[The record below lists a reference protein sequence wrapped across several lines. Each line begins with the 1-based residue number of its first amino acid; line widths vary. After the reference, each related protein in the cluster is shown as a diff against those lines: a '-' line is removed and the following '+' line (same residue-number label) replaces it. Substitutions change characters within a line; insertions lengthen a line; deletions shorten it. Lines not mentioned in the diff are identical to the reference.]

1 MTYLFGDTELA
12 ARRLRVLARAF
23 EPPTLDFLGAWNR
36 ECGGLDPLIA
46 APTILDLGCG
56 PGHTT
61 RLLATA
67 LDRHV
72 IGLDASDAFLY
83 EARRLQ
89 PTRVSFQL
97 HDVTDVAFPT
107 PPANLMYSRFLL
119 THLSHLGAVFASWR
133 ANLRPGGWILLE
145 EPESIATEVEPFR
158 VYLDLIARSLNARG
172 NELYIGP
179 RLAAEAAA
187 IGGLHVRIDRVV
199 EHDVTDR
206 DAATMFAWNL
216 PNVRAAH
223 AQGGAAAAT
232 ATPDAALAATPV
244 APAWL
249 PSPADLDALQQA
261 LDDLAHMPSSTSR
274 IRWRLRQVALRME

>member
-1 MTYLFGDTELA
+1 
-12 ARRLRVLARAF
+12 V
-23 EPPTLDFLGAWNR
+23 
-36 ECGGLDPLIA
+36 
-46 APTILDLGCG
+46 APTVLDLGCG

-107 PPANLMYSRFLL
+107 SPAHFMYSRFLL
-119 THLSHLGAVFASWR
+119 THLIHLGAVFASWR

-145 EPESIATEVEPFR
+145 EPEWISTEVEPFR
-158 VYLDLIARSLNARG
+158 AYLDLIARSLETRG
-172 NELYIGP
+172 SELYVGP

-187 IGGLHVRIDRVV
+187 IGGLHVMIDRVV
-199 EHDVTDR
+199 EHDVTDS

-216 PNVRAAH
+216 PTVRAAH
-223 AQGGAAAAT
+223 ATTAAAPRQPIAESEASSGVPAPGST
-232 ATPDAALAATPV
+232 A
-244 APAWL
+244 APAAPSWL
-249 PSPADLDALQQA
+249 PPAEDLDALQQA
-261 LDDLAHMPSSTSR
+261 LDDLAYMPTATSR
-274 IRWRLRQVALRME
+274 IRWGLRQVALRME

>member
-1 MTYLFGDTELA
+1 MSYLFGDTELA
-12 ARRLRVLARAF
+12 ARRLRVLARVF
-23 EPPTLDFLGAWNR
+23 EPPTLDFLGAWNSGF
-36 ECGGLDPLIA
+36 GGLDPNGPATVI
-46 APTILDLGCG
+46 DLGCG

-89 PTRVSFQL
+89 PTRISFQP

-107 PPANLMYSRFLL
+107 PPAHLMYARFLL

-145 EPESIATEVEPFR
+145 EPEWIATEVEPFR
-158 VYLDLIARSLNARG
+158 VYLDLIARSLAARG
-172 NELYIGP
+172 TELYVGP
-179 RLAAEAAA
+179 RLATEAAA
-187 IGGLHVRIDRVV
+187 IGGLHVMIDRVV
-199 EHDVTDR
+199 EHDVADC

-216 PNVRAAH
+216 PNVRSAH
-223 AQGGAAAAT
+223 QQSGAAT
-232 ATPDAALAATPV
+232 AETPPEAGPAASTHGLS
-244 APAWL
+244 WL
-249 PSPADLDALQQA
+249 PSPEDLDALQQA
-261 LDDLAHMPSSTSR
+261 LDDFAYMPSSASN
-274 IRWRLRQVALRME
+274 IRWGLRQVALRME

>member
-1 MTYLFGDTELA
+1 MAYLFGDTELA
-12 ARRLRVLARAF
+12 ARRLRVLARVF
-23 EPPTLDFLGAWNR
+23 EAPTLDFLGAWSR
-36 ECGGLDPLIA
+36 ECGGLDPAIPS
-46 APTILDLGCG
+46 PTVIDLGCG

-61 RLLATA
+61 RLLASA

-107 PPANLMYSRFLL
+107 PPANLLYSRFLL
-119 THLSHLGAVFASWR
+119 THLAHLGAVFASWR

-145 EPESIATEVEPFR
+145 EPEWIATEVEPFR
-158 VYLDLIARSLNARG
+158 IYLDLIARSLNARG
-172 NELYIGP
+172 TELFIGP

-187 IGGLHVRIDRVV
+187 IGGLQVVIDRVV
-199 EHDVTDR
+199 EHDVTDH

-223 AQGGAAAAT
+223 VSAAARDQPPGGAATALIEPAA
-232 ATPDAALAATPV
+232 PS
-244 APAWL
+244 WL
-249 PSPADLDALQQA
+249 PPPEQIDALQQA
-261 LDDLAHMPSSTSR
+261 LDDLAYMPSPASH
-274 IRWRLRQVALRME
+274 IRWGLRQVALRME

>member
-1 MTYLFGDTELA
+1 M
-12 ARRLRVLARAF
+12 
-23 EPPTLDFLGAWNR
+23 
-36 ECGGLDPLIA
+36 I
-46 APTILDLGCG
+46 DLGCG

-61 RLLATA
+61 RLLANV

-107 PPANLMYSRFLL
+107 PPAHLMYSRFLL
-119 THLSHLGAVFASWR
+119 THLAHLGAVFASWR

-145 EPESIATEVEPFR
+145 EPEWIATEVEPFR

-172 NELYIGP
+172 TELYIGP

-187 IGGLHVRIDRVV
+187 IGGLTVVIDRVV
-199 EHDVTDR
+199 EHDVNDR

-216 PNVRAAH
+216 PTVRAAH
-223 AQGGAAAAT
+223 QETAAAGASGT
-232 ATPDAALAATPV
+232 APGRRACPRRHGCRHPRRSTRCSRRSTTSPTCRSRPAASAGAC
-244 APAWL
+244 A
-249 PSPADLDALQQA
+249 
-261 LDDLAHMPSSTSR
+261 
-274 IRWRLRQVALRME
+274 RWRCGWSKLRRPEATIAR